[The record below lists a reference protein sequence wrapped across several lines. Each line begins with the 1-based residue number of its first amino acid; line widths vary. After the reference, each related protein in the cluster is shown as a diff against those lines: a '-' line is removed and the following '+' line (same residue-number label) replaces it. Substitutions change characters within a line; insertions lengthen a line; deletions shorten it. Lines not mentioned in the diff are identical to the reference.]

1 MIEILLLMFGGMLA
15 GYLLRRRSGLI
26 RTLEKLIIWSIF
38 LLLFFLGVAIGRDPV
53 IMAGLPT
60 LGLSALLLST
70 AGVLGSIL
78 GALLI
83 WKFYFSRKQP

>member
-15 GYLLRRRSGLI
+15 GYLLRRQVRLI
-26 RTLEKLIIWSIF
+26 RFLEKLIIWSIF

-53 IMAGLPT
+53 IMAGLPS

-70 AGVLGSIL
+70 AGVLGSVL
-78 GALLI
+78 LALLL
-83 WKFYFSRKQP
+83 WKVYFSRK